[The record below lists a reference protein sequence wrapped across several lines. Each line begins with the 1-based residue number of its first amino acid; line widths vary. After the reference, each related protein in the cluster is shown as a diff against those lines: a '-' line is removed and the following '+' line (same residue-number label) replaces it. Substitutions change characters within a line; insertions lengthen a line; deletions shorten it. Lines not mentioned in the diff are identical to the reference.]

1 MTSLS
6 IGTVFT
12 PAVDPTRLPAAA
24 RAAEAA
30 GLDEFWLWEDC
41 FSHGGLTT
49 AAVALASTS
58 RIRVGLG
65 LMPAPLR
72 NVALTAM
79 EVASLQR
86 LFPGRFL
93 PGVGHGVQRW
103 MEQVGSRAASPMTL
117 LDEYHAALRA
127 LLAGDEVT
135 VDGRYVRLDAV
146 RLQYPVPGEPLMV
159 GGEGPKTLRFAAS
172 HSDGT
177 LLSAALSDERLRA
190 ACAEVRGAASTDDHQ
205 IVAPRLVAVGPG
217 AAERLRAEAARWGQD
232 SADAIAVGGGAEEIA
247 ADFARLGEMG
257 VTSVLAHPT
266 DDEPDL
272 EGWTAVIGEAAAL
285 LR

>member
-1 MTSLS
+1 MTTPF

-12 PAVDPTRLPAAA
+12 PAHDPTRLPAAV

-30 GLDEFWLWEDC
+30 ELDEFWLWEDC

-49 AAVALASTS
+49 AAVALASTT

-72 NVALTAM
+72 SVALTAM
-79 EVASLQR
+79 EVASLHR
-86 LFPGRFL
+86 LFPGRFV

-135 VDGRYVRLDAV
+135 VDGRYVRLNAV
-146 RLQYPVPGEPLMV
+146 RLQYPVPGAPLMV
-159 GGEGPKTLRFAAS
+159 GGEGPRTVRFAAAR
-172 HSDGT
+172 SDGA
-177 LLSAALSDERLRA
+177 LLSAALTDDRLRA
-190 ACAEVRGAASTDDHQ
+190 ACAEVRDAASTDDHP

-217 AAERLRAEAARWGQD
+217 AADRLRAEAARWGRD
-232 SADAIAVGGGAEEIA
+232 SADDIAVAGGAEEIA
-247 ADFARLGEMG
+247 AEFTRLGEMG
-257 VTSVLAHPT
+257 ITSVLAHPT

>member
-1 MTSLS
+1 MTTPS

-12 PAVDPTRLPAAA
+12 PAHDPTRLPAAA
-24 RAAEAA
+24 RAAESA

-72 NVALTAM
+72 TVALTAM
-79 EVASLQR
+79 EVASLHR

-117 LDEYHAALRA
+117 LDEYHSALRA
-127 LLAGDEVT
+127 LLAGEEVT
-135 VDGRYVRLDAV
+135 VDGRFVRLDAV
-146 RLQYPVPGEPLMV
+146 RLQYPVPGAPLMV

-172 HSDGT
+172 HADGT
-177 LLSAALSDERLRA
+177 LLSAALTDDRLRA
-190 ACAEVRGAASTDDHQ
+190 ACAEVRGAAPTDDHP

-217 AAERLRAEAARWGQD
+217 AADRLRAEASRWGFE
-232 SADAIAVGGGAEEIA
+232 SANEIAVAGDAGEVAAE
-247 ADFARLGEMG
+247 FARLGEMG
-257 VTSVLAHPT
+257 ITSVLAHPT

-272 EGWTAVIGEAAAL
+272 EGWTAVIGEAAAQ

>member
-1 MTSLS
+1 MTTPF

-12 PAVDPTRLPAAA
+12 PAHDPTRLPAAV

-30 GLDEFWLWEDC
+30 ELDEFWLWEDC

-49 AAVALASTS
+49 AAVALASTT

-72 NVALTAM
+72 SVALTAM
-79 EVASLQR
+79 EVASLHR
-86 LFPGRFL
+86 LFPGRFV

-135 VDGRYVRLDAV
+135 VDGRYVRLNAV
-146 RLQYPVPGEPLMV
+146 RLQYPVPGAPLMV
-159 GGEGPKTLRFAAS
+159 GGEGPRTVRFAAAR
-172 HSDGT
+172 SDGT
-177 LLSAALSDERLRA
+177 LLSAALTDDRLRA
-190 ACAEVRGAASTDDHQ
+190 ACAEVRDAASTDDHP

-217 AAERLRAEAARWGQD
+217 AADRLRAEAARWGRD
-232 SADAIAVGGGAEEIA
+232 SADDIAVAGGPEEIA
-247 ADFARLGEMG
+247 AEFTRLGEMG
-257 VTSVLAHPT
+257 ITSVLAHPT

>member
-1 MTSLS
+1 MTTPF

-12 PAVDPTRLPAAA
+12 PAHDPTRLPAAV

-30 GLDEFWLWEDC
+30 ELDEFWLWEDC

-49 AAVALASTS
+49 AAVALASTT

-72 NVALTAM
+72 SVALTAM
-79 EVASLQR
+79 EVASLHR
-86 LFPGRFL
+86 LFPGRFV

-127 LLAGDEVT
+127 LLAGAEVT
-135 VDGRYVRLDAV
+135 VDGRYVRLNAV
-146 RLQYPVPGEPLMV
+146 RLQYPVPGAPLMV
-159 GGEGPKTLRFAAS
+159 GGEGPRTVRFAAAR
-172 HSDGT
+172 SDGA
-177 LLSAALSDERLRA
+177 LLSAALTDDRLRA
-190 ACAEVRGAASTDDHQ
+190 ACAEVRDAASTDDHP

-217 AAERLRAEAARWGQD
+217 AADRLRAEAARWGRD
-232 SADAIAVGGGAEEIA
+232 SADDIAVAGGAEEIA
-247 ADFARLGEMG
+247 AEFTRLGAMG
-257 VTSVLAHPT
+257 ITSVLAHPT

>member
-1 MTSLS
+1 MTTPF

-12 PAVDPTRLPAAA
+12 PAHDPTRLPAAV

-30 GLDEFWLWEDC
+30 ELDEFWLWEDC

-49 AAVALASTS
+49 AAVALASTT

-72 NVALTAM
+72 SVALTAM
-79 EVASLQR
+79 EVASLHR
-86 LFPGRFL
+86 LFPGRFV

-135 VDGRYVRLDAV
+135 VDGRYVRLNAV
-146 RLQYPVPGEPLMV
+146 RLQYPVPGAPLMV
-159 GGEGPKTLRFAAS
+159 GGEGPRTVRFAAAR
-172 HSDGT
+172 SDGA
-177 LLSAALSDERLRA
+177 LLSAALTDDRLRA
-190 ACAEVRGAASTDDHQ
+190 ACAEVRDAASTDDHP

-217 AAERLRAEAARWGQD
+217 AADRLRAEAARWGRD
-232 SADAIAVGGGAEEIA
+232 SADDIAVAGGPEEIA
-247 ADFARLGEMG
+247 AEFTRLGEMG
-257 VTSVLAHPT
+257 ITSVLAHPT

>member
-1 MTSLS
+1 MTSPAV
-6 IGTVFT
+6 GTVFT
-12 PAVDPTRLPAAA
+12 PALDPTRLPAAA

-79 EVASLQR
+79 EVASLLR

-103 MEQVGSRAASPMTL
+103 MEQIGSRASSPMTL

-127 LLAGDEVT
+127 LLNGDEVT
-135 VDGRYVRLDAV
+135 VDGRFVRLDAV
-146 RLQYPVPGEPLMV
+146 RLQYPVPGAPLLV
-159 GGEGPKTLRFAAS
+159 GGEGPRTLRFAAS
-172 HSDGT
+172 RSDGT
-177 LLSAALSDERLRA
+177 LLSAALTDDRLRA
-190 ACAEVRGAASTDDHQ
+190 ACDEVRGAAPTDAHP

-217 AAERLRAEAARWGQD
+217 ASDRLRSEAARWGLD
-232 SADAIAVGGGAEEIA
+232 SADAIAVAGDAAEVA
-247 ADFARLGEMG
+247 ADFARLATMG
-257 VTSVLAHPT
+257 ITSVLAHPT